1 MLTFDD
7 RCKVKNRYLEYC
19 KEKQVDSSNPG
30 HFLVWLGMMGLL
42 DDEAVKD
49 LLKG

>member
-7 RCKVKNRYLEYC
+7 RLKVEERYLEYC
-19 KEKQVDSSNPG
+19 KEKKMSSSDPT
-30 HFLVWLGMMGLL
+30 HFLAWLGMMGLL

-49 LLKG
+49 LPKG